1 MVAEEALK
9 EAVEAEVAMKENSQM
24 EEMQL
29 PSTSAEAVEE
39 VATLVV
45 VEAANLAM
53 QPVVMT
59 ASLNPAILA
68 VVVTANPTPP
78 LPASPLQLS
87 SKVVAEVVT
96 SEEETTTNNGSTLD
110 PQPTTPQISSL
121 PPTD

>member
-9 EAVEAEVAMKENSQM
+9 EVVAVEEAMKENSQM
-24 EEMQL
+24 EVVQL

-39 VATLVV
+39 VATMGAA
-45 VEAANLAM
+45 EAANLAM
-53 QPVVMT
+53 PPVVMT

-78 LPASPLQLS
+78 LPASPQLS

>member
-9 EAVEAEVAMKENSQM
+9 EAVAAEVAMKENSQM
-24 EEMQL
+24 EEVQL

-39 VATLVV
+39 VATMGAA
-45 VEAANLAM
+45 EAANLAM
-53 QPVVMT
+53 PPVVMT

-78 LPASPLQLS
+78 LPASPQLS